1 MCRNRKSNSKCRRS
15 GSNNLCGK
23 IGKIRKDLF
32 VLGFVLIVMVTIAA
46 GDVAQNPV
54 PADVNSNVGVGENLG
69 SGDVE
74 ANAGEAVVAPGG
86 TIQSINFKKDMRIKD
101 ALRFLAAKYQRNI
114 IPSAKVDGVVAVTSL
129 YSVTFEQ
136 AMDSILG
143 YGFKYE
149 QEGNFV
155 KVYTAEEFKKIRE
168 DKERMS
174 YKVFTLY
181 YITAAEAAKLI
192 VPVLSGQG
200 TVSSSTPAEKDVT
213 SSGGSGTGSSI
224 SSKGGGDSMALND
237 AIVIYDYP
245 ENIARAAE
253 VIKALD
259 VRPKQVLVEATI
271 LSATLTEGME
281 LGVDLNLLGGTTLT
295 GAAAKSAT
303 TNTVTGAVDNS
314 TATDAV
320 LPITQIG
327 TGGIPG
333 AAIETAG
340 FAATAGTSGLRIGIK
355 SGSTSAFITALE
367 SITDVTI
374 LANPKILAVNKQEG
388 SVQIGKTLGY
398 RGSSSVGQGGIVTQ
412 GEVQFLPT
420 GTVLVF
426 RPYIGNDGYIRMDIY
441 PKDSTATL
449 NVDKVPDETT
459 TQLKSNILVKDG
471 ETIVIGGLFRDVVTT
486 TRSQIP
492 LLGDLPF
499 IGAMFRSTSDSSVR
513 QEVIVLLTP
522 HIIDSAN
529 QTDGLAR
536 ADDISRKRLGAKEEL
551 QWTGRTRLAE
561 DRYAKAAEYYLAGDS
576 AAALK
581 EVNGALE
588 LRPTYLEALRL
599 KERII
604 GKTSPAD
611 TAKIERNMLG
621 DVEKDDSAKWLRR

>member
-1 MCRNRKSNSKCRRS
+1 MD
-15 GSNNLCGK
+15 K
-23 IGKIRKDLF
+23 IKKDLF

-46 GDVAQNPV
+46 GDVAQNPA

-69 SGDVE
+69 SADVE
-74 ANAGEAVVAPGG
+74 ANVGEAVAPGG
-86 TIQSINFKKDMRIKD
+86 TIQSINFKKDMKIKD
-101 ALRFLAAKYQRNI
+101 ALRFLAAKYQKNI
-114 IPSAKVDGVVAVTSL
+114 VPSAKVDGVVAVTGL
-129 YSVTFEQ
+129 YGVTFEQ

-143 YGFKYE
+143 YGFRYE
-149 QEGNFV
+149 QQGNFV
-155 KVYTAEEFKKIRE
+155 KVYTVEEFKKIRD

-181 YITAAEAAKLI
+181 YISAAEAAKLI

-200 TVSSSTPAEKDVT
+200 IISSSTPAEKDIS
-213 SSGGSGTGSSI
+213 SSGGSSGGTGSSL
-224 SSKGGGDSMALND
+224 STKGGGDSMALND
-237 AIVIYDYP
+237 TIVVYDYP
-245 ENIARAAE
+245 ENVAKAAD

-271 LSATLTEGME
+271 LSATLTEGMQ
-281 LGVDLNLLGGTTLT
+281 LGVDLNLLGGKTLT
-295 GAAAKSAT
+295 GAAATSDLVT
-303 TNTVTGAVDNS
+303 TTDISRGS
-314 TATDAV
+314 TAT

-327 TGGIPG
+327 KGSVIAGTVTGT
-333 AAIETAG
+333 AAETAG
-340 FAATAGTSGLRIGIK
+340 FAASAGTSGLRIGVK
-355 SGSTSAFITALE
+355 SGDIVAFITALE
-367 SITDVTI
+367 SVTDVTI

-426 RPYIGNDGYIRMDIY
+426 RPYIANDGYIRMDIY
-441 PKDSTATL
+441 PKDSTAQL

-492 LLGDLPF
+492 LLGDIPF
-499 IGAMFRSTSDSSVR
+499 IGALFRSTSDSSVR

-536 ADDISRKRLGAKEEL
+536 AEDISRKRFGAKEEL
-551 QWTGRTRLAE
+551 QWTDRTRLAE
-561 DRYAKAAEYYLAGDS
+561 DRYAKAVEYYLAGDS
-576 AAALK
+576 DTALK
-581 EVNGALE
+581 EVNSALE

-611 TAKIERNMLG
+611 TAKMERNMLG
-621 DVEKDDSAKWLRR
+621 DVEKNDSAKWLRR